1 MNRRRNLATCLSAVL
16 LFGLSCGS
24 AYATGNQAKPPGGKL
39 LHVKVRTVD
48 TAGKPIAGALVETWQ
63 NGGERL
69 DWWNAKR
76 ISVGVGKEV
85 RTGKDGSVEIA
96 FSLAAKPSTS
106 WTPESAFCLTAQAS
120 GYLVTRS
127 GAINSRASDHF
138 EVVLT
143 LRRLVSVEGRVID
156 QQGQPVAGALVFHT
170 GNAAPGTVPIFAA
183 GRRKNGTVPLY
194 ATDVKTDA
202 QGHFRLEGLP
212 EGKSPVFVTQPGY
225 HFHGQLI
232 DSAARRPSTIRL
244 LTADQSPP
252 PLRTLPPL
260 RSHEEELKLARQLI
274 RPLWEAAMKVR
285 DEGQKEWSCEQ
296 YASIDPWAA
305 YDYVNTHLSKG
316 SKNHF
321 VSWKMPLL
329 YSSDPEEALD
339 TLESLDSLE
348 YMKAFALL
356 NTAAQVPNLSRQQKL
371 DLLDRATQHLRATTD
386 AGERVLLLSRVA
398 VGLFELDRT
407 EESNKIVQILAPAA
421 RQLSPKRNAAAV
433 AAAGE
438 AISLFDL
445 PRGLKMIHAT
455 HDARDGYYWQRA
467 LFHVIYRIAKQQPAE
482 AQRFATEAIG
492 IAERSLIENCQ
503 REHHRGP
510 TEEELQSTAA
520 WYENRL
526 VPLCYNLALGDAAR
540 AERMATAIHNPFVRA
555 YALGMVAKALAR
567 SDKAR
572 ARRLLLCAYDVLT
585 DFYRSPDR
593 NCLYGFLGF
602 RLPAVATALLAVVE
616 EIDPTLVQECLWKA
630 VSFRL
635 PRTAT
640 DFLLARQPEWNDAST
655 AAFVARYDRQLAR
668 VLLPARDTKITPLPD
683 EPDYQRLPAVAMI
696 DVKAALEE
704 LRAEAALP
712 GADAARCFR
721 NAYYLM
727 DLLAV
732 EGPHRWDFLTSR
744 YDLWLPDNQYVDI
757 HAISW

>member
-1 MNRRRNLATCLSAVL
+1 MNGRQRNLATCLSAL
-16 LFGLSCGS
+16 LLLGLSCGS
-24 AYATGNQAKPPGGKL
+24 AYAVGNQAKPPGGKL

-48 TAGKPIAGALVETWQ
+48 TAGKPIAGALVKTWQ
-63 NGGERL
+63 NGGEGL

-76 ISVGVGKEV
+76 VSIGGGQEIH
-85 RTGKDGSVEIA
+85 TGKDGWTEIA
-96 FSLAAKPSTS
+96 FSMAAKPATS
-106 WTPESAFCLTAQAS
+106 WTPESALCLTAQAK

-170 GNAAPGTVPIFAA
+170 GNATL
-183 GRRKNGTVPLY
+183 R
-194 ATDVKTDA
+194 TDVKTDA
-202 QGHFRLEGLP
+202 DGHFRLEGLP

-252 PLRTLPPL
+252 PLRTLLPL
-260 RSHEEELKLARQLI
+260 RSHEEELKLARQVI
-274 RPLWEAAMKVR
+274 RPLWEAAMRVR
-285 DEGQKEWSCEQ
+285 DDHDKVWYCEQ
-296 YASIDPWAA
+296 YANIDPWAA

-386 AGERVLLLSRVA
+386 AGERVLRLSRVA

-467 LFHVIYRIAKQQPAE
+467 LFHVIYRIARKQPAE
-482 AQRFATEAIG
+482 AERLAAEALDIG
-492 IAERSLIENCQ
+492 KRSLIEDS
-503 REHHRGP
+503 RKEFHRDP
-510 TEEELQSTAA
+510 TEEESASTTT

-526 VPLCYNLALGDAAR
+526 VPLCYNLASGDAAR

-602 RLPAVATALLAVVE
+602 RLPAVATALLPVVE

-635 PRTAT
+635 PRTTT
-640 DFLLARQPEWNDAST
+640 DFLLVRQPEWNDAST
-655 AAFVARYDRQLAR
+655 AAFVARYDRQLALA
-668 VLLPARDTKITPLPD
+668 LLPEQDTKITPPPE
-683 EPDYQRLPAVAMI
+683 EPDYQCLPALAAI
-696 DVKAALEE
+696 DAKKALEE
-704 LRAEAALP
+704 LRAEAASP
-712 GADAARCFR
+712 GADAVRCFR

-727 DLLAV
+727 DLLAI
-732 EGPHRWDFLTSR
+732 EGPHRWDFLTSHH
-744 YDLWLPDNQYVDI
+744 YLWLPDNQYVDI